1 MAQVLIIVESPA
13 KARAINKFLPK
24 KYSVKASLGHVRD
37 LPKSRL
43 GVDVETNF
51 TPKYITIRGKG
62 DVIKELRSAAKK
74 ADQVLLG
81 PDPDRE
87 GEAIAWHLM
96 EILGIPDDEKCRI
109 EFHEITKSALLL
121 PDQPSSPPG
130 MEQQHP

>member
-81 PDPDRE
+81 PDPDR
-87 GEAIAWHLM
+87 GR
-96 EILGIPDDEKCRI
+96 GYRSG
-109 EFHEITKSALLL
+109 T
-121 PDQPSSPPG
+121 
-130 MEQQHP
+130 